1 MLPLVAALQA
11 ACAWQLRDRSR
22 AAGRMPETRDAGSAA
37 DTTPSGLHVLAGSTY
52 LQQLAA
58 VVLLGT
64 LGAMFIDYV
73 FMVQVKA
80 TFEEGPGLGRFF
92 SLYYAT
98 ISLLTFIV
106 QMLGSRLILE
116 KLGPWRRLE
125 RSGPRGGRGRRR
137 QPVRAGLQQHRAGS
151 RQRGRLPQGAAPH
164 RLRTVLHAAPT
175 RRPTG
180 HQGHHRCRHG
190 PSRGHHRRDRHSGP
204 ALAARR
210 TADAGVARAR
220 GCLRARCAGRRQP
233 TDPRLCDRSRT
244 EPARSQR
251 GGGPLRHRGWDDP
264 HGGPAHAAPREA
276 GSRPHPGRGSRGP
289 RDRRV
294 ALTGRRGDPRSAEHR
309 ARTARV
315 SRAARDSA
323 AGVGRG
329 GQRRDSG
336 PAQGCRRARGR
347 VRRCARRSGPAVCG
361 PAPPRP
367 RLLGLRL
374 AAGGRRA
381 HARTGRP
388 ALRGPLSV
396 RAIAGRDCREEP
408 ARAHRPRHRAPR
420 RAPGGRRQPL
430 GVGRTPV
437 ARRPGPCTRRGVAH
451 SRRW

>member
-1 MLPLVAALQA
+1 
-11 ACAWQLRDRSR
+11 
-22 AAGRMPETRDAGSAA
+22 
-37 DTTPSGLHVLAGSTY
+37 
-52 LQQLAA
+52 
-58 VVLLGT
+58 
-64 LGAMFIDYV
+64 
-73 FMVQVKA
+73 MVQAKA
-80 TFEEGPGLGRFF
+80 TFDEGAGLGRFF

-116 KLGPWRRLE
+116 KLGL
-125 RSGPRGGRGRRR
+125 
-137 QPVRAGLQQHRAGS
+137 
-151 RQRGRLPQGAAPH
+151 GAASSAPDLAVAVGGAVNLLVPGFSSIALA
-164 RLRTVLHAAPT
+164 RGSEAVCRKALLRTGYELFYTPLAT

-220 GCLRARCAGRRQP
+220 GCLCARCAGCRQP
-233 TDPRLCDRSRT
+233 ADPRLCDRPRT

-251 GGGPLRHRGWDDP
+251 GGGSLRHRGWDDP
-264 HGGPAHAAPREA
+264 HGGPAHAASREA

-289 RDRRV
+289 RDRGV
-294 ALTGRRGDPRSAEHR
+294 ALTGRRCDSRSADDG
-309 ARTARV
+309 ARTASV

-336 PAQGCRRARGR
+336 PAQGCRRARRR
-347 VRRCARRSGPAVCG
+347 VRRCARRSRPAVRG
-361 PAPPRP
+361 AAPPRP

-381 HARTGRP
+381 HARIGRH

-408 ARAHRPRHRAPR
+408 AGAHRP
-420 RAPGGRRQPL
+420 
-430 GVGRTPV
+430 
-437 ARRPGPCTRRGVAH
+437 
-451 SRRW
+451 